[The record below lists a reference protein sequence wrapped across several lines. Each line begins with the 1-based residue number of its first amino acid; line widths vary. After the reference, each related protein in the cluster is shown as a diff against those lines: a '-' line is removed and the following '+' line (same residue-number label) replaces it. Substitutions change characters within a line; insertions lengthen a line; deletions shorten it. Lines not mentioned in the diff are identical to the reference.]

1 MYMYIYEYI
10 FICIYMYV
18 PRYFYLYI
26 ELEFYIYCIWKYFR
40 ALIIFVER
48 GSSWQDHV
56 VFSVLVVNYL
66 S

>member
-1 MYMYIYEYI
+1 
-10 FICIYMYV
+10 MYV

-26 ELEFYIYCIWKYFR
+26 ELKFCIYCVWIYFR

-56 VFSVLVVNYL
+56 VFSVLVVKYI

>member
-1 MYMYIYEYI
+1 
-10 FICIYMYV
+10 MYV

-26 ELEFYIYCIWKYFR
+26 EPEFYIYCVWKDFR

-48 GSSWQDHV
+48 ASSWQDHA

-66 S
+66 F

>member
-1 MYMYIYEYI
+1 
-10 FICIYMYV
+10 MYV